1 MTTAVEVTGLTKRYR
16 SLTAVGDVTFRI
28 REHAITGLLGRN
40 GAGKTTLMRL
50 ITGQEFATRGEI
62 RLFGEAP
69 VENARVL
76 SRTCFISESQRYPD
90 DFRVKHVLAS
100 APRFFA
106 QWDADFADDLVTAF
120 RLNRRQLVKK
130 LSRGQRSAVG
140 VIVGLA
146 SRAPLTIFDEPYLGL
161 DAVARQIF
169 YDRLLADYS
178 EHPRTV
184 IISTHLIDEIAHLL
198 EYAVVI
204 DDGRIAIDSPV
215 ESLTAA
221 AATIAGTAES
231 VERFVAGRTV
241 VHRARLGGLLSAT
254 LDGVTEADRVAARDA
269 GLEVGPVSLQELIVR
284 RTSGDANT
292 PDSAAASA
300 APETTEVTR

>member
-1 MTTAVEVTGLTKRYR
+1 M
-16 SLTAVGDVTFRI
+16 
-28 REHAITGLLGRN
+28 
-40 GAGKTTLMRL
+40 
-50 ITGQEFATRGEI
+50 
-62 RLFGEAP
+62 
-69 VENARVL
+69 
-76 SRTCFISESQRYPD
+76 
-90 DFRVKHVLAS
+90 KHVLAS
-100 APRFFA
+100 APHFFA
-106 QWDADFADDLVTAF
+106 NWDAEYADELVTAF

-161 DAVARQIF
+161 DAVARQIS

-204 DDGRIAIDSPV
+204 DDGRIAIDAPV

-221 AATIAGTAES
+221 AATVAGTAAA
-231 VERFVAGRTV
+231 VERFVAGRDV
-241 VHRARLGGLLSAT
+241 VHRAHLGGLTSAT
-254 LDGVTEADRVAARDA
+254 LDGVTETDRAAAREA
-269 GLEVGPVSLQELIVR
+269 GLDVGPVSLQELIVR
-284 RTSGDANT
+284 RTGGEGGENT
-292 PDSAAASA
+292 PDSVAASA